1 VMRGAAGLHG
11 NRAYRQLL
19 GPSLKCLALEDT
31 TFHNSAV
38 KVQHARCDHIL
49 RQVQTNSSKLI
60 HDFPFRYRLTT
71 AISILALDAARLQR
85 RGGTGKSL
93 PVEKLCFERAANA
106 SGPLERPQSCAHGGV
121 PATHHLSPTSR
132 SGARRVTRDPTL
144 STAQQLRRFRR
155 PSEIEFFN

>member
-1 VMRGAAGLHG
+1 VTSGCKPAAPVMRGAAGLHG

-93 PVEKLCFERAANA
+93 PVEKLGSRTRLRNAAKTDP
-106 SGPLERPQSCAHGGV
+106 SDR
-121 PATHHLSPTSR
+121 SR
-132 SGARRVTRDPTL
+132 IDDRD
-144 STAQQLRRFRR
+144 LRKG
-155 PSEIEFFN
+155 